1 STSGPYSTAA
11 SGVCLGD
18 SPHPSTRLSRIS
30 AVNSVCHERTVTPLF
45 VAGCV
50 PGCPPTTASH
60 PWSCH
65 DPKTGRATSVSTDS
79 GGPSSMRTGR
89 PNPTSRSSSP
99 PGRRP
104 FSSLWAASTSG
115 PAVIRPS
122 PTSCAPPT
130 VASSCRGRRV
140 RSSPR
145 RPRTGSSPPG
155 STRSSETQGSPAGRH
170 GSGRDSR
177 TVTARSR
184 CAGGRPSTMAESA
197 ATEGS
202 GRDEG
207 RTGRPARLSRT
218 SIVRTAI
225 GLADR
230 SGLEAVTMRAV
241 AAELDGV
248 AAALY
253 RHVRGRDELIDLI
266 RDEVLAERREVI
278 ETGEWRADLRDF
290 VRGLLTIHEAHPWL
304 ATGGL
309 PSRLGP
315 RALATTETA
324 MSLLSSHP

>member
-1 STSGPYSTAA
+1 
-11 SGVCLGD
+11 
-18 SPHPSTRLSRIS
+18 
-30 AVNSVCHERTVTPLF
+30 
-45 VAGCV
+45 
-50 PGCPPTTASH
+50 
-60 PWSCH
+60 
-65 DPKTGRATSVSTDS
+65 
-79 GGPSSMRTGR
+79 
-89 PNPTSRSSSP
+89 
-99 PGRRP
+99 
-104 FSSLWAASTSG
+104 
-115 PAVIRPS
+115 
-122 PTSCAPPT
+122 
-130 VASSCRGRRV
+130 
-140 RSSPR
+140 
-145 RPRTGSSPPG
+145 
-155 STRSSETQGSPAGRH
+155 
-170 GSGRDSR
+170 
-177 TVTARSR
+177 
-184 CAGGRPSTMAESA
+184 MAESA
-197 ATEGS
+197 ADESTATEGS

-207 RTGRPARLSRT
+207 RTGRPARLSRI

-304 ATGGL
+304 ATDGL

-324 MSLLSSHP
+324 MSLLSSHPAGRDQKSSAIAVLFELISGFARSAAATRALTADVTSESDSGSIAAPGDQPSPVAAERDHAITVATRRDHAIAVILAAVTGVLDDEEVGSCSPH